1 MTNIDTRLVIGTF
14 ISANGCKGH
23 ICEIENYNIF
33 IVSNGLIIKY
43 DTRYVEI
50 FIVKNSKVKFMNDD
64 SWTQGTV
71 YFASQ
76 TVSVIHTEDDEY
88 KIISSE
94 LVYSNI
100 TPPIDIP
107 MNITNHIQFI
117 TIWEGDKYLVK
128 IIKRLG
134 DGLVLVMYEEDE
146 YFEVIPSCEIFEY
159 IEDDSMPSLINCNSD
174 DESMPS
180 LINCDSDDKSIPS
193 LESIRDDSES
203 YPELD

>member
-14 ISANGCKGH
+14 ISVNGCKGH

-159 IEDDSMPSLINCNSD
+159 IEDDSMPSLINCDSD

-180 LINCDSDDKSIPS
+180 LINCDSDDKSMPS

>member
-1 MTNIDTRLVIGTF
+1 MTNIDLRYVIGTF

-23 ICEIENYNIF
+23 ISEIEGHNIF
-33 IVSNGLIIKY
+33 IVSNGSFQKY
-43 DTRYVEI
+43 DMRYIEI
-50 FIVKNSKVKFMNDD
+50 FIVKGSKVKFMNDG

-71 YFASQ
+71 YYASPI
-76 TVSVIHTEDDEY
+76 VSVIHTEYDEY

-94 LVYSNI
+94 HVYSNI
-100 TPPIDIP
+100 TPPSGLP

-117 TIWEGDKYLVK
+117 TIWEGNKYFVK

-134 DGLVLVMYEEDE
+134 DELILVNYENDD
-146 YFEVIPSCEIFEY
+146 YFEIIPSCEIFEY
-159 IEDDSMPSLINCNSD
+159 IDDEPMSSLINYDSD

-180 LINCDSDDKSIPS
+180 L
-193 LESIRDDSES
+193 ESIKDDSES